1 MHGNKRFIMLRVMS
15 VLTLMLLSACAGS
28 AVTTA
33 QPIDINSA
41 TSEQL
46 ARLPEIKPLQVE
58 AIIAGRPWNFTEEL
72 VKRQVVTQSEYDAIK
87 NLIVAIQRSPI
98 DGKGEKKKIH

>member
-1 MHGNKRFIMLRVMS
+1 MHSSKDFIMPTLMS
-15 VLTLMLLSACAGS
+15 VLTLMLLSACAAS
-28 AVTTA
+28 AVTTH
-33 QPIDINSA
+33 QLVDLNSA

-87 NLIVAIQRSPI
+87 NLIVAIQHSPI

>member
-1 MHGNKRFIMLRVMS
+1 MHSSKGLIMLRVMF
-15 VLTLMLLSACAGS
+15 VLTLMLLSACAASG
-28 AVTTA
+28 VTTH
-33 QPIDINSA
+33 QLVDLNSA

-58 AIIAGRPWNFTEEL
+58 AIVAGRPWNFTEGL
-72 VKRQVVTQSEYDAIK
+72 VKRRVVTQSEYDAIK
-87 NLIVAIQRSPI
+87 NLIVAIQHSPI